1 MTPAAALLAIR
12 ELVEAAEAAGWDTTE
27 NKDVLQRGRD
37 AYASLRDTFEELSA
51 IQRRIVT

>member
-1 MTPAAALLAIR
+1 MNPAAALLAIR

-27 NKDVLQRGRD
+27 NKEILQRGRD
-37 AYASLRDTFEELSA
+37 AYASLRDTFEALSA